1 MRSIVT
7 AALMT
12 CAAALTA
19 APGHAQDLTEDRVK
33 ELVLEAIRENP
44 EIVMEAVGILQ
55 QREQAAAASAA
66 DAALSENRAAL
77 EDASN
82 APVKGNPAGD
92 VTVVEFFDYNCP
104 YCKRA
109 HAEVDALIEGDDEV
123 RIVFREWPILGDGS
137 VFAARAA
144 LAARAQD
151 GYVKLHNAMLEAE
164 GRLDESSVMRIAGD
178 VGLDTDRLRADM
190 EAPEVQAHIDQSM
203 ELAQGLGFTGT
214 PSFVIGDQLAPGLVE
229 AETMAAMVEAVRE
242 GR

>member
-1 MRSIVT
+1 MRPIVT
-7 AALMT
+7 AALL
-12 CAAALTA
+12 AAATA
-19 APGHAQDLTEDRVK
+19 LPASAQELTEDRVK
-33 ELVLEAIRENP
+33 ELVLDAIRENP

-55 QREQAAAASAA
+55 QREQEAAA
-66 DAALSENRAAL
+66 DAATAALETSRTAL

-82 APVKGNPAGD
+82 APVKGNPEGD

-109 HAEVDALIEGDDEV
+109 HTEVDALIEGDDAV
-123 RIVFREWPILGDGS
+123 RVLFREWPILGDGS

-151 GYVKLHNAMLEAE
+151 GYVALHNAMLEAE
-164 GRLDESSVMRIAGD
+164 GRLDEASVMRIAEE
-178 VGLDTDRLRADM
+178 VGLDTDRLREDM

-214 PSFVIGDQLAPGLVE
+214 PSFVIGDQLAPGLVD
-229 AETMAAMVEAVRE
+229 AETMAAMVEAARAGE
-242 GR
+242 